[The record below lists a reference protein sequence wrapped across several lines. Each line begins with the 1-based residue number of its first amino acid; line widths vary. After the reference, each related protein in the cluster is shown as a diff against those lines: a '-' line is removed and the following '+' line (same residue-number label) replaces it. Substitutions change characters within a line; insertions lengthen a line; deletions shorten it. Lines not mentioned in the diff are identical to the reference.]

1 MIKNII
7 FDVGQV
13 LMSYTPED
21 YLKNLGF
28 PEKTIQTLM
37 TAIFDSKLWETSDR
51 GTIPTEEIW
60 DGFRKQAPG

>member
-28 PEKTIQTLM
+28 PEKPSRL
-37 TAIFDSKLWETSDR
+37 
-51 GTIPTEEIW
+51 
-60 DGFRKQAPG
+60 